1 MPFFAA
7 CYQHTLH
14 SRPMTTPLF
23 PSSSTDSAPSTVG
36 RVAAGVAGVLFAL
49 VILAAPLSAQPTS
62 SADLGPSTWETHYGE
77 QAALMLRSDNERKR
91 SRTLQTLIR
100 ITAEGRAVDLS
111 AAAPA
116 LFEVYENDSSLEHR
130 IMAATAL
137 QRAAGRSTGG
147 DQIMRHLGTLVTE
160 QSSERV
166 QRLTLLMLAGYETE
180 RGRVLRVSP
189 VLYDLVTGSGQA

>member
-1 MPFFAA
+1 
-7 CYQHTLH
+7 
-14 SRPMTTPLF
+14 
-23 PSSSTDSAPSTVG
+23 
-36 RVAAGVAGVLFAL
+36 
-49 VILAAPLSAQPTS
+49 
-62 SADLGPSTWETHYGE
+62 
-77 QAALMLRSDNERKR
+77 
-91 SRTLQTLIR
+91 
-100 ITAEGRAVDLS
+100 
-111 AAAPA
+111 
-116 LFEVYENDSSLEHR
+116 
-130 IMAATAL
+130 MAATAL

>member
-1 MPFFAA
+1 
-7 CYQHTLH
+7 
-14 SRPMTTPLF
+14 
-23 PSSSTDSAPSTVG
+23 
-36 RVAAGVAGVLFAL
+36 
-49 VILAAPLSAQPTS
+49 
-62 SADLGPSTWETHYGE
+62 
-77 QAALMLRSDNERKR
+77 MLRSDNEEKR

-111 AAAPA
+111 AAVPA
-116 LFEVYENDSSLEHR
+116 LFEVYANDSSLEHR

-147 DQIMRHLGTLVTE
+147 DQIMRHLGTLVAE

-180 RGRVLRVSP
+180 RGRVLRLP
-189 VLYDLVTGSGQA
+189 PDLYTLVTEWGRA